1 MPRRAPLLLSASV
14 LLLGVAASAQAQAED
29 VDLGRYLDQLQG
41 LLDDVLQINISAK
54 VLSASDELLWEAKRA
69 AYTVPGLE
77 VEVRIPSENLV
88 VLAFFTPVRLGDGR
102 ILLQVHAEVW
112 AADQPRQDQKVRYTT
127 TVSYIPAE
135 LGDKIR
141 FYPLGEF
148 PNLASRSKL
157 DANLC
162 NLELEIQIVP
172 YTTK

>member
-1 MPRRAPLLLSASV
+1 VRYRRAALLLTASV
-14 LLLGVAASAQAQAED
+14 ALLGASVRAAAQD
-29 VDLGRYLDQLQG
+29 VDIAKYLDQFQG
-41 LLDDVLQINISAK
+41 LLKDVLQINISAK
-54 VLSASDELLWEAKRA
+54 VLSTGEQLLWEAKKQ

-88 VLAFFTPVRLGDGR
+88 ILAFFTPLRLKDDK

-112 AADQPRQDQKVRYTT
+112 ASDPPLEEKQARYTT

-141 FYPLGEF
+141 FFPLGEF
-148 PNLASRSKL
+148 PDLASRAKL

-162 NLELEIQIVP
+162 NLELEVQIVP
-172 YTTK
+172 YPAK

>member
-1 MPRRAPLLLSASV
+1 MRRARAMV
-14 LLLGVAASAQAQAED
+14 LVAASVALRGAAVASPAEEGD
-29 VDLGRYLDQLQG
+29 VAKYLEQFQG
-41 LLDDVLQINISAK
+41 LLKEILQINIRAK
-54 VLSASDELLWEAKRA
+54 VLSTGEQLLWEAKKQ

-88 VLAFFTPVRLGDGR
+88 ILAYFTPVRLKDGR

-112 AADQPRQDQKVRYTT
+112 APNLPREAGQARYTT
-127 TVSYIPAE
+127 TINYIPAE

-148 PNLASRSKL
+148 PALSARGNL

-172 YTTK
+172 YAPK

>member
-1 MPRRAPLLLSASV
+1 MRRARATFL
-14 LLLGVAASAQAQAED
+14 VAASVALLGAAAAPAEE
-29 VDLGRYLDQLQG
+29 VDAAGYLEQFQG
-41 LLDDVLQINISAK
+41 LLKEILQINIRAK
-54 VLSASDELLWEAKRA
+54 VLSTSEQLLWEARKQ

-88 VLAFFTPVRLGDGR
+88 VLAFFTPVRLNDGR

-112 AADQPRQDQKVRYTT
+112 APNVPREAGQAKYTT
-127 TVSYIPAE
+127 TINYIPAE

-148 PNLASRSKL
+148 PALSARGNL
-157 DANLC
+157 DANVC

-172 YTTK
+172 YATK

>member
-1 MPRRAPLLLSASV
+1 MRPRRAAMLLSAAAA
-14 LLLGVAASAQAQAED
+14 LLGAATSAAAED
-29 VDLGRYLDQLQG
+29 VDLAKYLDQFQG
-41 LLDDVLQINISAK
+41 LLNEVLQINIKAK
-54 VLSASDELLWEAKRA
+54 VLSPSEELLWAAEKA

-77 VEVRIPSENLV
+77 VEVRIPSENLI
-88 VLAFFTPVRLGDGR
+88 VLAYFTPVRLGDDR

-112 AADQPRQDQKVRYTT
+112 AADQPRSDRKARYTT
-127 TVSYIPAE
+127 TVSYIPAG

-148 PNLASRSKL
+148 PDLASRAKL

>member
-1 MPRRAPLLLSASV
+1 MMLRRPVLFLSASV
-14 LLLGVAASAQAQAED
+14 ALFCVAASAPAED
-29 VDLGRYLDQLQG
+29 VDLTRYVDQFQG
-41 LLDDVLQINISAK
+41 LLDEVLQINIKAK
-54 VLSASDELLWEAKRA
+54 VLSATEELLWEAEKA
-69 AYTVPGLE
+69 TYTVPGLE

-88 VLAFFTPVRLGDGR
+88 VLAYFTPVRLGDGR

-112 AADQPRQDQKVRYTT
+112 AADQLRPDKRVSYTT
-127 TVSYIPAE
+127 TVNYIPAG

-148 PNLASRSKL
+148 PDLAARTKL

-172 YTTK
+172 HVTK

>member
-1 MPRRAPLLLSASV
+1 MRHARAPFF
-14 LLLGVAASAQAQAED
+14 VAASVALLGAAAAAPAEEVD
-29 VDLGRYLDQLQG
+29 VAAYLEQFQG
-41 LLDDVLQINISAK
+41 FLKEILQINIRAK
-54 VLSASDELLWEAKRA
+54 VLSNNEQLLWEAKKQA
-69 AYTVPGLE
+69 FTVPGLE

-88 VLAFFTPVRLGDGR
+88 VLAYFTPVRLNDGR

-112 AADQPRQDQKVRYTT
+112 APNVPRETGKARYTT
-127 TVSYIPAE
+127 TINYIPAG

-148 PNLASRSKL
+148 PALSARGNL